1 MSRGFHPL
9 VFCGARVD
17 VVIKGGGGGDVITRH
32 TKVRNFMASRAAPT

>member
-17 VVIKGGGGGDVITRH
+17 VVIKGGGGDVITRH

>member
-17 VVIKGGGGGDVITRH
+17 VVIKGGGDVITRH